1 VVLAVNVLN
10 APSITLRAGPGSSI
24 GLAETLALL
33 AALLVVGL
41 AELSSLA
48 SQWRGRR
55 VPGLQG
61 LRGRYITSLAVAS
74 IVVVAAGLLIPPLT
88 SIDISGSL
96 FHGSGRGRG
105 GSTAGEAA
113 TIGFNPVVQPGGDLV
128 NRPIPVLT
136 YYTAQGE
143 GTYLQVVDD
152 TVFNAGDWIPNYD
165 TTIGQTIPAGPIAR
179 DPAALGSSRSTAT
192 VHIDFSNSAG
202 AATAQIVGSLGLFPG
217 DPTSISLAGTV
228 IGDVAPTPG
237 TPAPTEPPPSGYKC
251 AGDTCSS
258 GSVTNPTFLDV
269 DQVSIRSG
277 TIDSL
282 ETSGS
287 VSTATVAELENAGT
301 DYPSWVLS
309 DADPILGKGASTQE
323 MSQANAI
330 STLAEQWTAGTT
342 NPYDAATAIET
353 HLRSGEFAYS
363 LDPPRTPSGDWPI
376 VYFLDS
382 SRTGYCQYYASAMGA
397 MLRSLGIPTMLV
409 SGYGP
414 GTATG
419 RYVSARKPIFQV
431 SSTDAHVWVE
441 VYFPGYGW
449 IPFEPTPQSIFG
461 GYLPLA
467 RGGPTPIPSA
477 AALPTATPK
486 ASRPTPPPVTGST
499 APTSAGGPPPRW
511 LLGFPAALVL
521 VAVLALAALRWW
533 RRPRSLAGVWRRLAL
548 AGRMT
553 GIRHDEAET
562 RSAFAGR
569 LSSALGGSGPPLLG
583 TELGT
588 VAAVSGK
595 GEFSPTGLGDPD
607 HRLWRDTWAS
617 LAPALIRLL
626 RRRLLR
632 RRAVRVMHGE
642 LP

>member
-1 VVLAVNVLN
+1 
-10 APSITLRAGPGSSI
+10 
-24 GLAETLALL
+24 
-33 AALLVVGL
+33 
-41 AELSSLA
+41 
-48 SQWRGRR
+48 
-55 VPGLQG
+55 
-61 LRGRYITSLAVAS
+61 
-74 IVVVAAGLLIPPLT
+74 
-88 SIDISGSL
+88 
-96 FHGSGRGRG
+96 
-105 GSTAGEAA
+105 
-113 TIGFNPVVQPGGDLV
+113 
-128 NRPIPVLT
+128 
-136 YYTAQGE
+136 
-143 GTYLQVVDD
+143 
-152 TVFNAGDWIPNYD
+152 
-165 TTIGQTIPAGPIAR
+165 
-179 DPAALGSSRSTAT
+179 
-192 VHIDFSNSAG
+192 
-202 AATAQIVGSLGLFPG
+202 
-217 DPTSISLAGTV
+217 
-228 IGDVAPTPG
+228 
-237 TPAPTEPPPSGYKC
+237 
-251 AGDTCSS
+251 
-258 GSVTNPTFLDV
+258 VTNPTFLDV

-449 IPFEPTPQSIFG
+449 IPFEPTPQSTFG

-467 RGGPTPIPSA
+467 RGGPTPTPSA